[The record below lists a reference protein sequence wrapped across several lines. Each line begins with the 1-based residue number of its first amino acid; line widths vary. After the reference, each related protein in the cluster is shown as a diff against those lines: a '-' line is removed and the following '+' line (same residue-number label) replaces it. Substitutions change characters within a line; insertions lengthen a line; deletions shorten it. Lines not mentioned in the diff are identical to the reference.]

1 MSNNKTILSQT
12 KRITPITKGT
22 AVEDTYTLTGENIIK
37 NSNNSYQISSYIP
50 ETRILY
56 SADYEDAQNQI
67 KIDTVAAAE
76 YIKNSSH
83 LLVSFD
89 LQTELPEQQQYQG
102 NYGLIIGL
110 DFLDNSTQQ
119 TVTHYYTVDIDNV
132 VGNPYLMMEATTQ
145 FQLYE
150 IDSENF
156 QRINMIAI
164 FSEDFP
170 NTNLEADTDIY
181 ISNLELGG
189 ATLIEEADLDSYS
202 LTLVTPR
209 GYIFTDTHDPS
220 DTRTVE
226 AKLKVKGN
234 EIELN
239 TDNSFIYWFVEN
251 ASINPQSEKYQQYGG
266 QGWECLNEIHMKQ
279 PVIDEEGKEI
289 VPEMPE
295 FLSSSGTL
303 TITKSEILLQR
314 LKYKCVVV
322 YNENVLTKEISMVNL
337 DAEYRIRIQSD
348 SGTVFYFDNGSP
360 TLTCVVQHKE
370 NDEWVPVD
378 TSNTFNY
385 IWGVT
390 DYTGRFQVLAE
401 TQELRQQ
408 LDQIQFL
415 INIIQEYLDA
425 EYLLY
430 QRYVNFENLYPSN
443 QVIQNIRNTTQRA
456 QVAAIKQELLDASF
470 TLEDIN
476 TLLENFDATP
486 SQYTTWKMLLL
497 GTNNYVKALPNLLS
511 TMEMN
516 QIIDGN
522 KISKLNIKNIVN
534 FSIYRCSVFFNT
546 GNTRLGTG
554 DITISNILAIEN
566 GYSLIINNGNQVFKY
581 NSQGLSPTSNQ
592 NKNPLKIQELSF
604 SLYDNLGNL
613 IDLNAIIPSNIIWTV
628 PTKETLLKFE
638 NYTGENQ
645 TDSTIDYKGLLTLNY
660 TINDVYSMSKTN
672 NIIKLQVQYKDLVLI
687 ATTSFTFTKE
697 GALGTNGTDYICKI
711 IPNVISGDTPEN
723 PTLYDYDTSYG
734 FSIYLNWETALQTGI
749 WLKAQ
754 LWHNGGNEPIFEDSE
769 SGTST
774 ENKTVT
780 IEKWEVLKNVYSTS
794 YQDATNIN
802 VQYKYDSHDQ
812 ATKWRFSY
820 NRGAYAQA
828 VNRLTSI
835 MPANIIKLTLVYDGY
850 TYYATLPI
858 IICRLSSNKYRVNLE
873 DGTGFREVL
882 YSSSGLQ
889 PEYNNN
895 EPFELQVVQQISEDK
910 FEDITTKQYGNYHLI
925 YHWYYQGSTWRRNN
939 TGTWV
944 SYTETTDTST
954 GESSKHWLMQGFRT
968 GIEPHQKSIV
978 PADTYDGECVNTA
991 IACYIEQMDENSNAT
1006 IPVAW
1011 IHIPIHMMRNR
1022 YANSAINSWDGNSV
1036 NLGGSNGGM
1045 ILAPQVGAGIKETDN
1060 SFTGMFIGTAKD
1072 PKESVNSSSI
1082 SSLVG
1087 YYDEDVG
1094 LFGYYKGSRSVFID
1108 AKTGRATF
1116 GLSNK
1121 GQIILDPTN
1130 ETAKIYGGN
1139 YNTTTGT
1146 GLLIDL
1152 TTPEIRYGSGNF
1164 IVNNNG
1170 EITAKNAN
1178 VQGVIH
1184 ATTLILDN
1192 KISPSDIEGLPSSFE
1207 IYIGAD
1213 GKVHNASGVHETGT
1227 IDEDHPGIKVKTDG
1241 LLEASN
1247 AIIYGSLYSSQG
1259 KIAGWSIT
1267 SDQIYKDV
1275 TSGSLVYRPFLAAPT
1290 NPSLTTTEAFGVRLK
1305 NNNTQTYPFRVF
1317 YNGKLQATNASIK
1330 GSITAL
1336 NGYIG
1341 YTSASSLGWQITS
1354 NAICAGP
1361 VSLTDTS
1368 TGTYVGIDGILN
1380 RSGSNKVKITNGK
1393 IEASGTLKA
1402 DAGSTIG
1409 EWTVNN
1415 AGIYNGLNISN
1426 GNINFNNLPSSTG
1439 IFIGPSGIASN
1450 DSNYA
1455 WKIPNSCNI
1464 SFWDKQAYTFGGDN
1478 DTKAWVVVQKSV
1490 NTKGSHTNYLQS
1502 VIYPWGLQNDVYINS
1517 TSLAAVRLTTGQGSA
1532 TTSWTHFIISDV
1544 ISATTRKTRFSLE
1557 TQANS
1562 LNTYD
1567 INIISNYSTAGVAQ
1581 IELNNTKGKIGL
1593 RVAADGS
1600 RGVVDITNNSWL
1612 VYVNTSG
1619 DVILNGSVAK
1629 AIGDESGNNIKAS
1642 YAASFSISDHTITL
1656 KNKNGT
1662 SLGTVTVPDNNTTY
1676 SAGTGLTLSSTTFS
1690 ISKDNVSTILNLLDE
1705 ASDTANAGSYLI
1717 VTGNNITNFKRK
1729 KVSDVVNAARV
1740 KAALGTGTGTTTYLR
1755 NDGSWA
1761 TPANTITG
1769 VKGSAESSY
1778 RTGNVSLSAANV
1790 GALSTGG
1797 GTLTGSLTT
1806 SGQFGSGGKGSGSDK
1821 IAGGIL
1827 SSGGHLY
1834 LQSANGSHI
1843 YFYYGTSTAAA
1854 TSQIYESASG
1864 TLSVSANL
1872 TVAGTLTGH
1881 DYSGLSHVMVG
1892 SASDNAHRVGYLYH
1906 QNGTTVR
1913 VYGQAGGSGYTTYT
1927 TLSGTS
1933 SSDIRLKEN
1942 IKDSKVNALNLIN
1955 QIEITAFDWKTNW
1968 KDYKYQPIGMI
1979 ADQIEKLDYR
1989 LVIGGGN
1996 DPDGEPNYKVIDD
2009 HYLACYLTK
2018 GIQELYNKI
2027 EKLES
2032 EIKTLKENK

>member
-37 NSNNSYQISSYIP
+37 NNNNSYQISSYIP

-67 KIDTVAAAE
+67 KIDTIAAAE

-156 QRINMIAI
+156 QRVNMIAI

-170 NTNLEADTDIY
+170 HTDLEADTDIY
-181 ISNLELGG
+181 FSNLELGG

-226 AKLKVKGN
+226 ARLKVKGN

-251 ASINPQSEKYQQYGG
+251 ASINPQSVKYQQYGG
-266 QGWECLNEIHMKQ
+266 QGWECLNETHIKQ
-279 PVIDEEGKEI
+279 PVEDEEGTQI
-289 VPEMPE
+289 IPAMPE
-295 FLSSSGTL
+295 FLSSSGIL
-303 TITKSEILLQR
+303 TVAKSEVLLQR

-378 TSNTFNY
+378 TSSTFNY

-390 DYTGRFQVLAE
+390 DYTGRFQTLAE
-401 TQELRQQ
+401 TQEQKQQ
-408 LDQIQFL
+408 LEQIQFL
-415 INIIQEYLDA
+415 IDIIQEYLDA

-430 QRYVNFENLYPSN
+430 QRYVNFEDLYPSD
-443 QVIQNIRNTTQRA
+443 QVVQNIRNTTQRA

-486 SQYTTWKMLLL
+486 DQYTTWQMLLL
-497 GTNNYVKALPNLLS
+497 GTNNYIKALPNLLS
-511 TMEMN
+511 IMEMN

-534 FSIYRCSVFFNT
+534 FSIYKCSVFFNV
-546 GNTRLGTG
+546 GNIRLGTG
-554 DITISNILAIEN
+554 DITISNILNIEN

-613 IDLNAIIPSNIIWTV
+613 IDSNAIIPSNIIWTV

-749 WLKAQ
+749 WFKAQ

-1178 VQGVIH
+1178 ITGVIH
-1184 ATTLILDN
+1184 ATSLILDD
-1192 KISPSDIEGLPSSFE
+1192 SSDIDIPGLPDSFD
-1207 IYIGAD
+1207 IYIAAD
-1213 GKVHNASGVHETGT
+1213 GRIHNATGVHETGT
-1227 IDEDHPGIKVKTDG
+1227 IDEDHPGIKVDTAGTLK
-1241 LLEASN
+1241 ASN
-1247 AIIYGSLYSSQG
+1247 AIIYGELYSSLG
-1259 KIAGWSIT
+1259 KIAGWNINGTSIYKDAIINNITYRPYLQVPTTLTPTSEAFAVKVINSNNNYTQPFVVRYNGEVEATKATIYGTIYAEKGTIGPWYIGEKGIYNNKPSIT
-1267 SDQIYKDV
+1267 STLDGMYIGTDGFYLQGEYASIKLEDTSDNSELFLSTISLYKDV
-1275 TSGSLVYRPFLAAPT
+1275 GNYRSFLSPIEIKITGGLATNNNLGSASFSLGLNNSPALNLDARNNTLGGTPGISLRCNSTFSITNYSHTLKNPHITFSDATNTTNCTLAWTTSTNTAPAPSLVFMGITGGEYFIAPNIKATGAFYGSLTGHA
-1290 NPSLTTTEAFGVRLK
+1290 SLDL
-1305 NNNTQTYPFRVF
+1305 P
-1317 YNGKLQATNASIK
+1317 L
-1330 GSITAL
+1330 
-1336 NGYIG
+1336 
-1341 YTSASSLGWQITS
+1341 
-1354 NAICAGP
+1354 
-1361 VSLTDTS
+1361 
-1368 TGTYVGIDGILN
+1368 
-1380 RSGSNKVKITNGK
+1380 SG
-1393 IEASGTLKA
+1393 GTLT
-1402 DAGSTIG
+1402 GNLVIG
-1409 EWTVNN
+1409 QTSDTV
-1415 AGIYNGLNISN
+1415 
-1426 GNINFNNLPSSTG
+1426 
-1439 IFIGPSGIASN
+1439 
-1450 DSNYA
+1450 
-1455 WKIPNSCNI
+1455 
-1464 SFWDKQAYTFGGDN
+1464 
-1478 DTKAWVVVQKSV
+1478 
-1490 NTKGSHTNYLQS
+1490 
-1502 VIYPWGLQNDVYINS
+1502 
-1517 TSLAAVRLTTGQGSA
+1517 
-1532 TTSWTHFIISDV
+1532 
-1544 ISATTRKTRFSLE
+1544 
-1557 TQANS
+1557 
-1562 LNTYD
+1562 
-1567 INIISNYSTAGVAQ
+1567 
-1581 IELNNTKGKIGL
+1581 
-1593 RVAADGS
+1593 S
-1600 RGVVDITNNSWL
+1600 RGVTSRNSLGNVGLSVGTDGAHGLYSGTKGGWLLYADKNANSANPNLYIPRPLVVGNASASYCEVNSGGTVRARNTTGNAWVQAENGNGVNAIWMNSKTDGTVEIASRTANGTAFALLTRANNS
-1612 VYVNTSG
+1612 T
-1619 DVILNGSVAK
+1619 
-1629 AIGDESGNNIKAS
+1629 
-1642 YAASFSISDHTITL
+1642 
-1656 KNKNGT
+1656 
-1662 SLGTVTVPDNNTTY
+1662 TVTASGAWVF
-1676 SAGTGLTLSSTTFS
+1676 TGNITFSSTTDLG
-1690 ISKDNVSTILNLLDE
+1690 IIQGYNST
-1705 ASDTANAGSYLI
+1705 TKY
-1717 VTGNNITNFKRK
+1717 NI
-1729 KVSDVVNAARV
+1729 
-1740 KAALGTGTGTTTYLR
+1740 LR
-1755 NDGSWA
+1755 NHG
-1761 TPANTITG
+1761 N
-1769 VKGSAESSY
+1769 
-1778 RTGNVSLSAANV
+1778 GNVSLSACSA
-1790 GALSTGG
+1790 GLYLGYEQT
-1797 GTLTGSLTT
+1797 TLVNFLN
-1806 SGQFGSGGKGSGSDK
+1806 GKGSLNSSGNLTLAGQIATGSKGTASDGK
-1821 IAGGIL
+1821 AGTILSAGGN
-1827 SSGGHLY
+1827 LY
-1834 LQSANGSHI
+1834 MQSASGSHI
-1843 YFYYGTSTAAA
+1843 YFYYGTSTTV
-1854 TSQIYESASG
+1854 TSQLYESASG
-1864 TLSVSANL
+1864 TLTVSNNLSVG
-1872 TVAGTLTGH
+1872 GTLIGK
-1881 DYSGLSHVMVG
+1881 DYSGTAHVVVG
-1892 SASDNAHRVGYLYH
+1892 SASDTSHRVGYLYH

-1927 TLSGTS
+1927 TLTGSS
-1933 SSDIRLKEN
+1933 SSDIRLKKNVADTE
-1942 IKDSKVNALNLIN
+1942 IADALSVIN
-1955 QIEITAFDWKTNW
+1955 QIEMRSFDWLPGW
-1968 KDYKYQPIGMI
+1968 RDYDHQPIGMI

-2009 HYLACYLTK
+2009 HYLVCYLTK
-2018 GIQELYNKI
+2018 GIQELCNKI
-2027 EKLES
+2027 NILEN
-2032 EIKTLKENK
+2032 EIKKLKELQ